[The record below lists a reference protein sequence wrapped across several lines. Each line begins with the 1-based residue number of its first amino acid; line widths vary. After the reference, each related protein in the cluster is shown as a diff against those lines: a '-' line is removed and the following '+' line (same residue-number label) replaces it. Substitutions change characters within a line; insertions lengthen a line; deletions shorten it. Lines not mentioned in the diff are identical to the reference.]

1 MGVDALAPSFVH
13 LHVHSQYSLLE
24 ATCTAKKLAKVAA
37 EMGMPALALTD
48 YGNMYGAVEFYFAC
62 QSEGV
67 KPILG
72 LEVYL
77 APKGRFVKGEDRDS
91 QQPNTRLV
99 LLAKNFKGYQNL
111 CQISTIGF
119 KEGFYYKPR
128 VDVEILKMFS
138 SDLVALSGGLMGD
151 VAYHFREKGPEVAK
165 ERVQLFQEIYG
176 DDFYLEVCKTGVPGW
191 EELTPFLKKCGQE
204 LGVELVATNDV
215 HYVNQEDQLAQEV
228 LICVGTN
235 KTLMDENRFRLG
247 SDQFYFKSQEAMRGL
262 FRDDPKL
269 LENTLIIADKCNVTF
284 KLKDE
289 EGRPIYHLPS
299 YPTQGG
305 RSLTEEIKSL
315 AFKGLEIR
323 FKEAESRGEGVHE
336 SQHEEY
342 FSRLNF
348 ELGVIDGMG
357 FNGYFLIV
365 QDFIKWAKE
374 NDIPV
379 GPGRGSGAGSLVA
392 YCLFITDLDP
402 IPNKLIFERFL
413 NPERV
418 SMPDFD
424 IDFCQD
430 NRGRVI
436 EYVTQKYGAESVSQ
450 IVTYGKLQTRAAL
463 RDVGRVMGMT
473 FSEVDVIS
481 KLIPDKLGI
490 GIQES
495 IDTEPRIREIME
507 QDPKIQ
513 TLMDLALK
521 VEGLVRHAGIH
532 AAGVVIAD
540 GNIVDHAPLCKGA
553 NGENVVQYDMKHA
566 EKIGLIKFD
575 FLGLKTLTHIQD
587 AFRLIK
593 KNRGQSLSPTDISLS
608 DPGIYELIG
617 NGDNLGVFQFEGEG
631 ITDLTRKAKPD
642 RFEDLVTITALY
654 RPGPMEMIPEWL
666 EKKSGLKKVKYLFD
680 ELEPI
685 LSETYGVIVFQE
697 QVQLVAAKIANY
709 SLGEADMLRRAMGKK
724 IAEEMERQKARFL
737 KGASENNF
745 DLKKAGELFDL
756 MAEFAKYGFNKS
768 HAAAYCVVTA
778 QTAWLKH
785 YYPVEFFA
793 ALLNTEMDK
802 TDGIVKYVKDAWKH
816 KIEVLPPH
824 VNSSEY
830 RFTVDGD
837 KIYFSFGAIKGVG
850 QGAAES
856 IVQARESLPNKKFE
870 SLAQFF
876 ESIDLKRVNK
886 KTLESLIKAGALDGF
901 GHNRNEL
908 LSGYSKYIERA
919 HKSREEREMGQVSL
933 FSMVED
939 EVEGEVIHLDKQ
951 PMFPKMV
958 RLGLEKEVL
967 GFYLT
972 DHPLQGMD
980 PLFKD
985 WVSGKVEGLSELE
998 PKSKVQ
1004 MLGLLHV
1011 TRELITK
1018 KGTRMAFGQ
1027 FEDLSGSIET
1037 VIFPN
1042 TFAEVEA
1049 KLKIEDPVIIT
1060 AVLEKEDGGSQKLI
1074 LEEIKTLDTI
1084 YSKIKKVSVL
1094 ISQENESK
1102 LSLLKEVMKK
1112 HSGETGFELALE
1124 LKDLNKIVG
1133 LEIKDTK
1140 GILPSPVFFEDL
1152 LELIE
1157 NPQSIHISHN

>member
-1 MGVDALAPSFVH
+1 MSFVH

-24 ATCTAKKLAKVAA
+24 ATCTAKKLAKSAA

-62 QSEGV
+62 LSEGV

-72 LEVYL
+72 LEVFL
-77 APKGRFVKGEDRDS
+77 APKGRFVKGENKES
-91 QQPNTRLV
+91 GFQPNTRLV
-99 LLAKNFKGYQNL
+99 LLAKNFDGYQNL
-111 CQISTIGF
+111 CQISSIGF
-119 KEGFYYKPR
+119 QEGFYYKPR
-128 VDVEILKMFS
+128 VDIEVLRKFS
-138 SDLVALSGGLMGD
+138 KNLIALSGGVMGD
-151 VAYHFREKGPEVAK
+151 VAWNFKNKGEEEAK
-165 ERVQLFQEIYG
+165 KRISLFKEIYG
-176 DDFYLEVCKTGVPGW
+176 DDFYLEICKTGVPEW
-191 EELTPFLKKCGQE
+191 KDLTPFLKAAGKE
-204 LGVELVATNDV
+204 LGVSLVATNDV
-215 HYVNQEDQLAQEV
+215 HYLNQEDQLAQEV

-235 KTLMDENRFRLG
+235 KTLMDESRFRLG
-247 SDQFYFKSQEAMRGL
+247 SDQFYFKSPEAMRGL
-262 FRDDPKL
+262 FKDEPEA
-269 LENTLIIADKCNVTF
+269 LENTLKIADQCNLKF
-284 KLKDE
+284 NLKDDQ
-289 EGRPIYHLPS
+289 GRPIYHLPS
-299 YPTQGG
+299 YPTKEG
-305 RSLTEEIKSL
+305 RSLKDEIKELS
-315 AFKGLEIR
+315 FQGLEER
-323 FKEAESRGEGVHE
+323 FKEAKLRGEEV
-336 SQHEEY
+336 SEEKIPEY
-342 FSRLNF
+342 RERLKY
-348 ELGVIDGMG
+348 ELSVIDGMG

-392 YCLFITDLDP
+392 YCLYITDLDP
-402 IPNKLIFERFL
+402 LPNKLIFERFL
-413 NPERV
+413 NPERI

-436 EYVTQKYGAESVSQ
+436 EYVTQKYGQESVSQ

-473 FSEVDVIS
+473 FSEVDVVS

-490 GIQES
+490 TIQES
-495 IDTEPRIREIME
+495 IDMEPKLRDLME

-521 VEGLVRHAGIH
+521 VEGLARHAGIH

-540 GNIVDHAPLCKGA
+540 GSIVDHAPLCRGA
-553 NGENVVQYDMKHA
+553 GGENVVQYDMKHA

-587 AFRLIK
+587 AFKLIE
-593 KNRGQSLSPTDISLS
+593 KNRGKKMSPGDVKLS
-608 DPGIYELIG
+608 DPGIYELMG

-642 RFEDLVTITALY
+642 RFDDLVTITALY
-654 RPGPMEMIPEWL
+654 RPGPMEMIPDWL
-666 EKKSGLKKVKYLFD
+666 EKKSGQKKVNYLFP

-685 LSETYGVIVFQE
+685 LEDTYGVIVFQE

-724 IAEEMERQKARFL
+724 IAEEMVKQKARFL
-737 KGASENNF
+737 KGASENNY
-745 DLKKAGELFDL
+745 DAKKAEELFDM

-768 HAAAYCVVTA
+768 HASAYCVITA

-824 VNSSEY
+824 INTSEY

-837 KIYFSFGAIKGVG
+837 KIYFSMGAIKGVG
-850 QGAAES
+850 QAAVES
-856 IVQARESLPNKKFE
+856 IVEAREKLQDKKFS
-870 SLAQFF
+870 SLDDFF
-876 ESIDLKRVNK
+876 ENVDLRKVNK
-886 KTLESLIKAGALDGF
+886 KTIEALIKAGAFDGF

-908 LSGYSKYIERA
+908 LSGYPKYIDRA
-919 HKSREEREMGQVSL
+919 EKSRQEKELGQTSL
-933 FSMVED
+933 FSLVDE
-939 EVEGEVIHLDKQ
+939 EVEGERIQLDKKA
-951 PMFPKMV
+951 PFHKMA
-958 RLGLEKEVL
+958 RLSLEKEVL

-972 DHPLQGMD
+972 DHPLQGLE
-980 PLFKD
+980 PLFKN
-985 WVSGKVEGLSELE
+985 WTSGTTEKLNDLE
-998 PKSKVQ
+998 PKSKVTL
-1004 MLGLLHV
+1004 LGLLHI
-1011 TRELITK
+1011 TKELITK

-1027 FEDLSGSIET
+1027 FEDLAGSLEV

-1042 TFAEVEA
+1042 TFAEYESR
-1049 KLKIEDPVIIT
+1049 LKTEDPVLIT
-1060 AVLEKEDGGSQKLI
+1060 AVLEKDEGGGMKLI
-1074 LEEIKTLDTI
+1074 MEEIKGLESMYDR
-1084 YSKIKKVSVL
+1084 IKKVSVL
-1094 ISQENESK
+1094 ISQENEAK
-1102 LSLLKEVMKK
+1102 LGLLKELMTK
-1112 HSGETGFELALE
+1112 HAGETGFELALE
-1124 LKDLNKIVG
+1124 LKDLKKIVG
-1133 LEIKDTK
+1133 LEIRDSR
-1140 GILPSPVFFEDL
+1140 GIKPSPLFFEDL
-1152 LELIE
+1152 ISVVNDSQL
-1157 NPQSIHISHN
+1157 IHITH

>member
-1 MGVDALAPSFVH
+1 
-13 LHVHSQYSLLE
+13 
-24 ATCTAKKLAKVAA
+24 
-37 EMGMPALALTD
+37 MGMPALAITD
-48 YGNMYGAVEFYFAC
+48 FGNMYGAVEFYFSCLA
-62 QSEGV
+62 EGV

-77 APKGRFVKGEDRDS
+77 APKGRFVKGEDRDNQS
-91 QQPNTRLV
+91 PNTRLV
-99 LLAKNFKGYQNL
+99 LLAKNFEGYQNL
-111 CQISTIGF
+111 CRISTIGF

-128 VDVEILKMFS
+128 VDLEVLKEHS
-138 SDLVALSGGLMGD
+138 SNLIALSGGLMGD
-151 VAYHFREKGPEVAK
+151 VAYHFREKGAEEAK
-165 ERVQLFQEIYG
+165 KRIEIFKEIYG
-176 DDFYLEVCKTGVPGW
+176 SDFHLEVCKTGVPGW
-191 EELTPFLKKCGQE
+191 EEYTPFLKEAGKEFG
-204 LGVELVATNDV
+204 LSLVASNEV
-215 HYVNQEDQLAQEV
+215 FYQHQEDQLAQEV

-247 SDQFYFKSQEAMRGL
+247 SDQFYFKSPEAMRGL
-262 FRDDPKL
+262 FRDDPEL
-269 LENTLIIADKCNVTF
+269 LENTLKIADQCNVKF
-284 KLKDE
+284 RLKDE

-299 YPTQGG
+299 YPTQEG
-305 RSLTEEIKSL
+305 RSLTEEIRSL
-315 AFKGLEIR
+315 AYKGLEIR
-323 FKEAESRGEGVHE
+323 YEEAKARGEEVPE
-336 SQHEEY
+336 SEKPEY
-342 FSRLNF
+342 VKRLDY

-392 YCLFITDLDP
+392 YTLFITDLDP
-402 IPNKLIFERFL
+402 LPNKLIFERFL
-413 NPERV
+413 NPERI

-436 EYVTQKYGAESVSQ
+436 DYVTQKYSGDSVSQ
-450 IVTYGKLQTRAAL
+450 IVTYGKLQTRAAI

-495 IDTEPRIREIME
+495 IDTEPRLRELME

-540 GNIVDHAPLCKGA
+540 GKIVDLAPLCRGA

-587 AFRLIK
+587 AFRLIQ
-593 KNRGQSLSPTDISLS
+593 KNRGKKLSPKDISLS

-617 NGDNLGVFQFEGEG
+617 QGDNLGVFQFEGEG
-631 ITDLTRKAKPD
+631 ITDLTRRAKPD

-666 EKKSGLKKVKYLFD
+666 EKKSGKKKVKYLFA

-685 LSETYGVIVFQE
+685 LEETYGVIVFQE

-724 IAEEMERQKARFL
+724 IAEEMVRQKARFL
-737 KGASENNF
+737 KGAKENNF
-745 DLKKAGELFDL
+745 DAQKAEELFDL

-768 HAAAYCVVTA
+768 HASAYCVITA

-856 IVQARESLPNKKFE
+856 IVEAREALPGKRFE
-870 SLAQFF
+870 NLAQFF

-919 HKSREEREMGQVSL
+919 QKSREEKEMGQVSL
-933 FSMVED
+933 FSLVEE
-939 EVEGEVIHLDKQ
+939 EVVGEAIQLD
-951 PMFPKMV
+951 PLPTFPKMV

-967 GFYLT
+967 GFFLT
-972 DHPLQGMD
+972 DHPLQGLD

-985 WVSGKVEGLSELE
+985 WVTGKVEGLGALE
-998 PKSKVQ
+998 TKSKVQ
-1004 MLGLLHV
+1004 MLGLLHI

-1042 TFAEVEA
+1042 TFAEYESR
-1049 KLKIEDPVIIT
+1049 LRTDDPVIVVG
-1060 AVLEKEDGGSQKLI
+1060 ALEKDEGGGQKLI
-1074 LEEIKTLDTI
+1074 MEEVKPLAGV
-1084 YSKIKKVSVL
+1084 YEKIKKISVL
-1094 ISQENESK
+1094 INSGLESK
-1102 LSLLKEVMKK
+1102 LSLLHEVMQK
-1112 HSGETGFELALE
+1112 HNGETGFELALE

-1133 LEIKDTK
+1133 LEIKGTRGVK
-1140 GILPSPVFFEDL
+1140 PSPLFFEEL
-1152 LELIE
+1152 LGVVED
-1157 NPQSIHISHN
+1157 PRKIHIATH

>member
-1 MGVDALAPSFVH
+1 MSFVH

-24 ATCTAKKLAKVAA
+24 ATCTAKKLAKAAA
-37 EMGMPALALTD
+37 EMGMPAVALTD

-62 QSEGV
+62 QAEGV

-72 LEVYL
+72 LEVFL
-77 APKGRFVKGEDRDS
+77 APKGRFVKGEDKEATHL
-91 QQPNTRLV
+91 PNTRLV
-99 LLAKNFKGYQNL
+99 LLAKTFKGYQNL
-111 CQISTIGF
+111 CRLSTIGF
-119 KEGFYYKPR
+119 KEGFYYRPR
-128 VDVEILKMFS
+128 VDIEALKEFNE
-138 SDLVALSGGLMGD
+138 DLIALSGGLMGD
-151 VAYHFREKGPEVAK
+151 VAWTFKNKGEEAAK
-165 ERVQLFQEIYG
+165 ERIRLFKDIYPES
-176 DDFYLEVCKTGVPGW
+176 FYLEVSKTGVPGW
-191 EELTPFLKKCGQE
+191 DELSPFLKSAGKE
-204 LGVELVATNDV
+204 LGVPLVATNDV
-215 HYVNQEDQLAQEV
+215 HYLVQEDQLAQEV

-235 KTLMDENRFRLG
+235 KTLMDESRYRLG
-247 SDQFYFKSQEAMRGL
+247 SDQFYFKSPEAMRGL
-262 FRDDPKL
+262 FRDEPEL
-269 LENTLIIADKCNVTF
+269 LENTLKIADQCNVKF
-284 KLKDE
+284 RLKDE
-289 EGRPIYHLPS
+289 AGNPVYHLPS
-299 YPTQGG
+299 YPTEEG
-305 RSLTEEIKSL
+305 RSLKD
-315 AFKGLEIR
+315 EIR
-323 FKEAESRGEGVHE
+323 ALSLEGLKARFEEAKAQGEEVL
-336 SQHEEY
+336 EEQKPEY
-342 FSRLNF
+342 HKRLDY
-348 ELGVIDGMG
+348 ELSVIDSMG

-402 IPNKLIFERFL
+402 LPNKLIFERFL

-430 NRGRVI
+430 KRPLVI
-436 EYVTQKYGAESVSQ
+436 DYVTQKYGQASVSQ

-473 FSEVDVIS
+473 FSEVDVVS

-490 GIQES
+490 TIQES
-495 IDTEPRIREIME
+495 IDTEPRLREMME

-513 TLMDLALK
+513 TLIDLALK

-540 GNIVDHAPLCKGA
+540 GQIVDHAPLCRGA

-575 FLGLKTLTHIQD
+575 FLGLKTLTHIKD
-587 AFRLIK
+587 AFRLIE
-593 KNRGQSLSPTDISLS
+593 KNRGTKLTPADVRLS
-608 DPGIYELIG
+608 DPGIYELMG

-642 RFEDLVTITALY
+642 RFDDLVTITALY

-666 EKKSGLKKVKYLFD
+666 EKKSGQKKVNYLFP

-685 LSETYGVIVFQE
+685 LEDTYGVIVFQE

-724 IAEEMERQKARFL
+724 IAEEMARQKARFL
-737 KGASENNF
+737 KGAKENGY
-745 DLKKAGELFDL
+745 DLKKAEELFDL

-768 HAAAYCVVTA
+768 HASAYCVVTA

-824 VNSSEY
+824 INTSEY
-830 RFTVDGD
+830 FFTVEGD
-837 KIYFSFGAIKGVG
+837 RIYFSMGAIKGVG
-850 QGAAES
+850 RGAAEA
-856 IVQARESLPNKKFE
+856 IVEARENLPSKKFE
-870 SLAQFF
+870 SLEQFF
-876 ESIDLKRVNK
+876 ETVDLKKVNK
-886 KTLESLIKAGALDGF
+886 KTLESLIKAGAFDGF

-908 LSGYSKYIERA
+908 LSGYSKYIDRA
-919 HKSREEREMGQVSL
+919 EKSRSERDLGQTSL
-933 FSMVED
+933 FSLVE
-939 EVEGEVIHLDKQ
+939 EEMEGERIQLEAK
-951 PMFPKMV
+951 PSFPKMI

-972 DHPLQGMD
+972 DHPLQGLE
-980 PLFKD
+980 PLFKN
-985 WVSGKVEGLSELE
+985 WTSGRIESLSALE
-998 PKSKVQ
+998 SKSKVTL
-1004 MLGLLHV
+1004 LGLLHI

-1027 FEDLSGSIET
+1027 FEDLSGSLEI

-1042 TFAEVEA
+1042 TFAEYETR
-1049 KLKIEDPVIIT
+1049 LKSEDPVLIT
-1060 AVLEKEDGGSQKLI
+1060 AVLEKDEGGGLKLI
-1074 LEEIKTLDTI
+1074 LEEVKPLDSM
-1084 YSKIKKVSVL
+1084 YERIKKISVL
-1094 ISQENESK
+1094 ISQESESK
-1102 LSLLKEVMKK
+1102 LSLLKEIVGK
-1112 HSGETGFELALE
+1112 HTGETGFELALE
-1124 LKDLNKIVG
+1124 LKDIKKIVG
-1133 LEIKDTK
+1133 LEIKETR
-1140 GILPSPVFFEDL
+1140 GVRPSAGFFEDL
-1152 LELIE
+1152 ITLVED
-1157 NPQSIHISHN
+1157 PQCIHLTH